1 MYMVRRRSCKIG
13 WKEIKRNYEKEEK
26 SPGDFIFEYEFKDEE
41 DDEWFSS

>member
-1 MYMVRRRSCKIG
+1 MIKRRSSRIG

-26 SPGDFIFEYEFKDEE
+26 HPGDFIFEFEFKDGG